1 MFDLGWSEL
10 LLIGAVAIIVIGPKE
25 LPAMMR
31 ALGRVVRRLQ
41 YVRYAFSQQFEDF
54 MRTQDIQELRNSVNF
69 ESKKTPRDF
78 DEAAEDLDVIPSE
91 AVQADEGSKPE
102 EKG

>member
-1 MFDLGWSEL
+1 MFDIGWSEL
-10 LLIGAVAIIVIGPKE
+10 LLIMAIAVIVIGPKE
-25 LPAMMR
+25 IPAMMQ
-31 ALGRVVRRLQ
+31 ALGRIVRRLQ
-41 YVRYAFSQQFEDF
+41 YIRYAFSQQFEDF
-54 MRTQDIQELRNSVNF
+54 MQTQDLDDLRNSVNF

-102 EKG
+102 QIP